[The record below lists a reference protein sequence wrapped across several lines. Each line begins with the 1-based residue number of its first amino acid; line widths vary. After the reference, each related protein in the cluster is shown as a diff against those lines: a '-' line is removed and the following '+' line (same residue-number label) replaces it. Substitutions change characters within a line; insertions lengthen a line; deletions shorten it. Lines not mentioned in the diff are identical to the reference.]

1 MFLHSSEY
9 PSAQGLLTQQARQ
22 CAQYRL
28 REKEQPLQQAHHA
41 WVDGNK
47 LLPRTSLP
55 GSAEH
60 MPNGKVRNEGRS
72 TNLKLP
78 SQGQHNQ

>member
-1 MFLHSSEY
+1 VFVKSISETA
-9 PSAQGLLTQQARQ
+9 STVQAKG
-22 CAQYRL
+22 
-28 REKEQPLQQAHHA
+28 KEQPLQQAHPG

-55 GSAEH
+55 GSAKH